1 MKNFLTGLYRHAK
14 TRIDKGGLI
23 FFLLLLCAICIQGC
37 LTEHKPDYSQIP
49 LTSGSAP
56 YQLPKGPITD
66 SRGVVHNEKDFR
78 WSISEAEL
86 FQNSSEIKP
95 VIR

>member
-1 MKNFLTGLYRHAK
+1 MKEFLTYTK
-14 TRIDKGGLI
+14 TRISKVGVI
-23 FFLLLLCAICIQGC
+23 FYIALLCTICITGC
-37 LTEHKPDYSQIP
+37 ITEHKPDYTQIP

-66 SRGVVHNEKDFR
+66 TRGVVHNEKDFR

-95 VIR
+95 Q